1 MIRELD
7 VFKVHGTTL
16 SCSSLK
22 YLLYFIP
29 IVEFPPPPPALLFNG
44 LRESIVTTPLQGFI
58 LSKDYRFSNVLRPAG
73 TVIMKIEAVPGIK
86 VPGAMTYHVHIA
98 L

>member
-1 MIRELD
+1 MQLIEISF
-7 VFKVHGTTL
+7 VFHSNRRVL
-16 SCSSLK
+16 
-22 YLLYFIP
+22 
-29 IVEFPPPPPALLFNG
+29 PPPLLLFNG
-44 LRESIVTTPLQGFI
+44 LRESIVTTSLQGFI

-86 VPGAMTYHVHIA
+86 VPGAMTYHMHIA

>member
-1 MIRELD
+1 MQLMEISF
-7 VFKVHGTTL
+7 VFHSNRRVL
-16 SCSSLK
+16 
-22 YLLYFIP
+22 
-29 IVEFPPPPPALLFNG
+29 PPPPALLFNG

-58 LSKDYRFSNVLRPAG
+58 LFKDYRFSNVLRPAG

>member
-1 MIRELD
+1 MQLIEISF
-7 VFKVHGTTL
+7 VFHSNRRVL
-16 SCSSLK
+16 
-22 YLLYFIP
+22 
-29 IVEFPPPPPALLFNG
+29 PPPPLLFNG
-44 LRESIVTTPLQGFI
+44 LRESIVTTRLQGFI

-73 TVIMKIEAVPGIK
+73 TVIMNIEAVPGIK

>member
-1 MIRELD
+1 MQLIEISF
-7 VFKVHGTTL
+7 VFHSNRRVL
-16 SCSSLK
+16 
-22 YLLYFIP
+22 
-29 IVEFPPPPPALLFNG
+29 PPPSLLFNG
-44 LRESIVTTPLQGFI
+44 LRESIVTTRLQGFI

-73 TVIMKIEAVPGIK
+73 TVIMNIEAVPGIK

>member
-29 IVEFPPPPPALLFNG
+29 IVEFSPPPLLFNG
-44 LRESIVTTPLQGFI
+44 LRESIVTTRLQGFI